1 MRCALEVQRG
11 MVERNAG
18 VPAEKRIEFRI
29 GINVGDI
36 IIDRGDIFG
45 DGVNVAAR
53 LERRCDGGSSS
64 RGSVVRWCGQWWRGR
79 SSRRCR

>member
-1 MRCALEVQRG
+1 MRVRD
-11 MVERNAG
+11 
-18 VPAEKRIEFRI
+18 EKR

-53 LERRCDGGSSS
+53 LEGLAKPGGMVSTAFDQAK
-64 RGSVVRWCGQWWRGR
+64 RFGDAGVVALNPQRL
-79 SSRRCR
+79 